1 MKFQSKVKHKTL
13 ENVVCEMS
21 AILSRP
27 QCVNVLEDSNGC
39 NTYLQIISKDQMIDE
54 RDSTGKYIM
63 TTEGQAS

>member
-1 MKFQSKVKHKTL
+1 
-13 ENVVCEMS
+13 MS